1 MFFAPKRVGGVL
13 VCFLS
18 LLCASCL
25 SMTAPKSPRVEA
37 GSPRS
42 ASAAL
47 PADTLLVDTWEL
59 LSKVGANGAEE
70 LPTEGTR
77 TLIEFTDK
85 GQVIFNRIDKDSS
98 GLTRSRK
105 GSYTVDK
112 NEITITD
119 DVGNTAKWTYN
130 IADDKLVIDAPEAKE
145 KFQLRR
151 FR

>member
-1 MFFAPKRVGGVL
+1 MVFAPKRVVGLL
-13 VCFLS
+13 VCLLS

-25 SMTAPKSPRVEA
+25 SMTASKSPRVEA
-37 GSPRS
+37 GPRS
-42 ASAAL
+42 ASASS
-47 PADTLLVDTWEL
+47 PADSRLVDTWEL
-59 LSKVGANGAEE
+59 LSKVGPNGVEE

-85 GQVIFNRIDKDSS
+85 GHVIFNRIDKDSS

-112 NEITITD
+112 DEITITD